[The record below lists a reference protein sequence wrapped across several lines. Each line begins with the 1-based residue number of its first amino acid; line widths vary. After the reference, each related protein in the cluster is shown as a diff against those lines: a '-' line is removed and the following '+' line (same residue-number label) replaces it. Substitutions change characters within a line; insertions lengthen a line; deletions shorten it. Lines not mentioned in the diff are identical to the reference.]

1 MLAKIIAAVFAGL
14 VLVKSY
20 DEFRRGREPLVVFL
34 FWATTWIGVLVIAF
48 WPGITDIIR
57 EKLLGPG
64 AGLGT
69 IFGIAIISLLFLS
82 YRIYL
87 KAERNEQD
95 INRLIS
101 ELAIRDVRNDRANK
115 H

>member
-1 MLAKIIAAVFAGL
+1 MIAKIIAAFFAAL

-20 DEFRRGREPLVVFL
+20 DEFRRGREPLAVFL
-34 FWATTWIGVLVIAF
+34 FWSTTWLAVIFVAF
-48 WPGITDIIR
+48 WPGVTDIFR
-57 EKLLGPG
+57 EKLLGPR
-64 AGLGT
+64 AGIGT
-69 IFGIAIISLLFLS
+69 ILGIAIVFLLYLS

-101 ELAIRDVRNDRANK
+101 EMAIRDVRQELK
-115 H
+115 QKK